1 MEDPTKSIFWSS
13 LFLGNGQ
20 GRVVNGPFAN
30 WTTPSEG
37 RYLQRNIG
45 LSRSSLIN
53 ATSIQNVFR
62 KRYNSEILTPTAARD
77 IDNLERHHDSVHV
90 WIGGHMGGTPSSP
103 QDPVFFLHHCFID
116 YLWEIFRQRQIQEGI
131 NPETDYP
138 STSIPDHQPNRYMD
152 NLRPQKRNIEGY
164 SNDFTNNI
172 YEYDRPPS
180 CPYCG
185 GGQYLQCNGTI
196 NRCQAVTRSQFLE
209 GILDEPTRIFQE
221 RPLQLLPSEL
231 FIARLFDPSSGCGGG
246 EGGGNGGGSGGGG
259 GECGGGGG
267 GGWWWWGREKRST
280 TFEHNGNIISS
291 CK

>member
-1 MEDPTKSIFWSS
+1 LEIKFLKYVGKVDHAMEDPTKSIFWSS

-116 YLWEIFRQRQIQEGI
+116 YLWDYLNQYYAVNICLPMVWSNWQRDHLQHALGRFRGI
-131 NPETDYP
+131 NLTKK
-138 STSIPDHQPNRYMD
+138 
-152 NLRPQKRNIEGY
+152 L
-164 SNDFTNNI
+164 
-172 YEYDRPPS
+172 
-180 CPYCG
+180 
-185 GGQYLQCNGTI
+185 
-196 NRCQAVTRSQFLE
+196 
-209 GILDEPTRIFQE
+209 IL
-221 RPLQLLPSEL
+221 
-231 FIARLFDPSSGCGGG
+231 
-246 EGGGNGGGSGGGG
+246 
-259 GECGGGGG
+259 
-267 GGWWWWGREKRST
+267 
-280 TFEHNGNIISS
+280 
-291 CK
+291 